1 MNGPRS
7 FTRTTTV
14 LPVLGLPTIR
24 HVPKGN
30 DRCAAVFPAGLNFS
44 PEAVLCPP
52 SSFPYHAAR
61 TVSSAVAGFSGNN
74 RIKASHLRIKVLSTP
89 LGRWFELAKTGHCSL
104 GALRKPSNGVIQQL
118 VPPH

>member
-1 MNGPRS
+1 MVRGRSLEPRP
-7 FTRTTTV
+7 FYRFWIAYDKTCAE
-14 LPVLGLPTIR
+14 R
-24 HVPKGN
+24 H
-30 DRCAAVFPAGLNFS
+30 DRCAAVFPARLNFS

-104 GALRKPSNGVIQQL
+104 GALRKPGNGVIQQL